1 MSLPEPRW
9 LCGSWEWVRTG
20 QIHLPGGWS
29 RGGLCGS
36 GSAAAACWA
45 PCPPASFGLTS
56 SLRSAGLFKISSMEK
71 DRPSFFGASQHPGL
85 FLSIPQWRGGCALA
99 PSAGGC
105 VEGGGGL
112 ARAPG
117 EASGGRRPSLPGTPG
132 IKRASRGGERGSAW
146 RIIQAWL
153 NLRGYFDGSPQ
164 KHPGVTETGHV
175 EKAGRGCTACPPAQ
189 SPPGCAG
196 EGVAIAKPGSVLL

>member
-85 FLSIPQWRGGCALA
+85 FLSIPQWRGGRALA

-117 EASGGRRPSLPGTPG
+117 EASGGRRPSPSRNAWNHEGEQRWRTGILMADYPSTVKSPWVLRRVTAKTPWSHG
-132 IKRASRGGERGSAW
+132 DRSRGESWKGLYRVPTGSEPSRVRW
-146 RIIQAWL
+146 
-153 NLRGYFDGSPQ
+153 
-164 KHPGVTETGHV
+164 
-175 EKAGRGCTACPPAQ
+175 
-189 SPPGCAG
+189 
-196 EGVAIAKPGSVLL
+196 